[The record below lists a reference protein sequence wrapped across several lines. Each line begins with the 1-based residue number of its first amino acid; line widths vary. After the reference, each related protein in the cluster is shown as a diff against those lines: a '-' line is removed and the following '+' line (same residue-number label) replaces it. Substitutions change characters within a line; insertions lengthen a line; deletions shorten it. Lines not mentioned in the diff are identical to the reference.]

1 MTPIAAIAVFGVPER
16 EVDALIEDITRTVA
30 APARWVVFGTDMNL
44 LGALVHQW
52 RHLTNLVPVL
62 LPGTDGT
69 VLEAA
74 LFLLELEGLEQKS
87 VVWLHGTAVVSEP
100 PPGFRAAFRVTRNDL
115 DLHGQ
120 PLIKRLLESAASES
134 AHGFSWKER

>member
-62 LPGTDGT
+62 LPGTDAT
-69 VLEAA
+69 VLDAA

-87 VVWLHGTAVVSEP
+87 VVWLHGTAVVPEP
-100 PPGFRAAFRVTRNDL
+100 PPGFRAAIRVSRNAIDL
-115 DLHGQ
+115 EAQRLVR
-120 PLIKRLLESAASES
+120 RLLES
-134 AHGFSWKER
+134 R

>member
-52 RHLTNLVPVL
+52 RPLTNLVPVL

-69 VLEAA
+69 VLDAA
-74 LFLLELEGLEQKS
+74 LFLLELEGLEQRS
-87 VVWLHGTAVVSEP
+87 VVWLHGTAVVPEP
-100 PPGFRAAFRVTRNDL
+100 PSGFPEMPST
-115 DLHGQ
+115 
-120 PLIKRLLESAASES
+120 
-134 AHGFSWKER
+134 